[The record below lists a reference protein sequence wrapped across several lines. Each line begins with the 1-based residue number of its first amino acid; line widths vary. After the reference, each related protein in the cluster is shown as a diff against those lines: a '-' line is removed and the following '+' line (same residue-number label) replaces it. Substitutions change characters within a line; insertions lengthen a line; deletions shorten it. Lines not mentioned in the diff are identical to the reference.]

1 MCSGGEEKLIKISEL
16 AKICGTTTHTLRY
29 YDSEG
34 VLCADHVDAESGYRY
49 YSLDAVERFKKIT
62 FYKEM
67 GFSLDE
73 IKEIFSMSAED
84 AQQKLFAK
92 KNELSAK
99 INKLNN
105 NIAAID
111 TIVSASDRFYPKI
124 KDIFSM
130 PFENDENVI
139 GKWELCGRVVDV
151 SDIFGSLSD
160 MIEEETDRELYF
172 LPGGAP
178 AWRYFWTKGVLYRIA
193 PRYNL
198 AIPNNYRIIIYKEEN
213 YMLLDYLYD
222 RCVEKGESGV
232 PLLYRQVDN
241 KPYTEFDIR
250 KNKDDTD
257 RDFEAD
263 DAVVGEW
270 EVCDYVPTVEQFEPN
285 KRFTADEECYT
296 KKLLF
301 SPRGLCEK
309 SVRHGKR
316 NMKLLLR
323 YTKGFVLNDKEAT
336 AEEYSIKEIAETAY
350 LFVQHKSGDYFYGG
364 AEPHLYVFKRKE

>member
-1 MCSGGEEKLIKISEL
+1 MIKISEL

-34 VLCADHVDAESGYRY
+34 VLCADRVDSESGYRY

-84 AQQKLFAK
+84 AQQKLFEK
-92 KNELSAK
+92 KNELSEK
-99 INKLNN
+99 VNKLNN

-111 TIVSASDRFYPKI
+111 TIVSAPDRFYQSI

-130 PFENDENVI
+130 PFENDVDVI
-139 GKWELCGRVVDV
+139 GKWVLCGRVVESSDV
-151 SDIFGSLSD
+151 FGSLSD
-160 MIEEETDRELYF
+160 TIEDETDREIYF
-172 LPGGAP
+172 LPGGSP

-193 PRYNL
+193 PRYNFV
-198 AIPNNYRIIIYKEEN
+198 IPNNYRIIIYKEEK
-213 YMLLDYLYD
+213 YMVLDYLYD
-222 RCVEKGESGV
+222 RCIEKGESSV
-232 PLLYRQVDN
+232 PLLYKQIDN
-241 KPYTEFDIR
+241 KSYTEFDIR

-257 RDFEAD
+257 RGFDEDEAVLGD
-263 DAVVGEW
+263 W
-270 EVCDYVPTVEQFEPN
+270 EVCDYVPSVEHFEAN
-285 KRFTADEECYT
+285 RRFTPDEECYT
-296 KKLLF
+296 KKLIF

-309 SVRHGKR
+309 TVRNGKR
-316 NMKLLLR
+316 NIKLLLR
-323 YTKGFVLNDKEAT
+323 YTKGFVLNDHEAT
-336 AEEYSIKEIAETAY
+336 AEEYIIKEIAGKNY

-364 AEPHLYVFKRKE
+364 AEPNLYVFKRKE

>member
-34 VLCADHVDAESGYRY
+34 VLCADRVDAESGYRY

-99 INKLNN
+99 VNKLNN

-213 YMLLDYLYD
+213 YM
-222 RCVEKGESGV
+222 
-232 PLLYRQVDN
+232 Q
-241 KPYTEFDIR
+241 
-250 KNKDDTD
+250 DD
-257 RDFEAD
+257 
-263 DAVVGEW
+263 
-270 EVCDYVPTVEQFEPN
+270 
-285 KRFTADEECYT
+285 KTA
-296 KKLLF
+296 
-301 SPRGLCEK
+301 
-309 SVRHGKR
+309 
-316 NMKLLLR
+316 LR
-323 YTKGFVLNDKEAT
+323 IIENNNN
-336 AEEYSIKEIAETAY
+336 
-350 LFVQHKSGDYFYGG
+350 
-364 AEPHLYVFKRKE
+364 

>member
-1 MCSGGEEKLIKISEL
+1 MCRGGEEKLIKISEL

-49 YSLDAVERFKKIT
+49 YSLDAVDKFKKIT

-99 INKLNN
+99 VNRLNN

-111 TIVSASDRFYPKI
+111 TIVSASDRFYPKL
-124 KDIFSM
+124 KDVFGM

-139 GKWELCGRVVDV
+139 GKWELCGRISDL
-151 SDIFGSLSD
+151 SDIFASLGD
-160 MIEEETDRELYF
+160 TVEDETDRELYF

-193 PRYNL
+193 PRYNF
-198 AIPNNYRIIIYKEEN
+198 AIPNNYRIIIYKEEK
-213 YMLLDYLYD
+213 YLILDYLYD
-222 RCVEKGESGV
+222 RCVEKGEPGV

-257 RDFEAD
+257 LGFEAD
-263 DAVVGEW
+263 EAVVGEW
-270 EVCDYVPTVEQFEPN
+270 EVCDYVPSVECFEPN
-285 KRFTADEECYT
+285 RRFTTDEECYT
-296 KKLLF
+296 KILLF

-309 SVRHGKR
+309 SVRSGKR
-316 NMKLLLR
+316 QIKHLLR
-323 YTKGFVLNDKEAT
+323 YTRGFVLNDKEAT
-336 AEEYSIKEIAETAY
+336 AEAYIIKEIACEEY
-350 LFVQHKSGDYFYGG
+350 LFVQHKSGDYYYGG
-364 AEPHLYVFKRKE
+364 AEPQWYVFKRTE

>member
-1 MCSGGEEKLIKISEL
+1 MIKISEL

-73 IKEIFSMSAED
+73 IKEIFSMTAED
-84 AQQKLFAK
+84 AHQKLFAK

-99 INKLNN
+99 VNKLNN

-139 GKWELCGRVVDV
+139 GKWELCGRVVDS
-151 SDIFGSLSD
+151 SDIFGSFSE
-160 MIEEETDRELYF
+160 IVEEETDRELYF

-178 AWRYFWTKGVLYRIA
+178 TWRYFWTKGVLYRIA
-193 PRYNL
+193 PRYNF

-213 YMLLDYLYD
+213 YMILDYLYD

-250 KNKDDTD
+250 KYKDDTD
-257 RDFEAD
+257 LEFDADEA
-263 DAVVGEW
+263 VMGEW
-270 EVCDYVPTVEQFEPN
+270 EVCDYIPSVKCFEPN
-285 KRFTADEECYT
+285 KRFTTDEECYT

-309 SVRHGKR
+309 SVRSGKS
-316 NMKLLLR
+316 NIKHLLR

-336 AEEYSIKEIAETAY
+336 AEEYIIREISGTTY

-364 AEPHLYVFKRKE
+364 AEPQWYVFKRKQ

>member
-99 INKLNN
+99 VNKLNN

-178 AWRYFWTKGVLYRIA
+178 AWRYFWTKGVLYRIS

-198 AIPNNYRIIIYKEEN
+198 AIPNNYRIITYKEEN

-336 AEEYSIKEIAETAY
+336 AEEYTIKEIAGTAY
-350 LFVQHKSGDYFYGG
+350 LFVRHKSGDYFYGG

>member
-1 MCSGGEEKLIKISEL
+1 
-16 AKICGTTTHTLRY
+16 
-29 YDSEG
+29 
-34 VLCADHVDAESGYRY
+34 
-49 YSLDAVERFKKIT
+49 
-62 FYKEM
+62 
-67 GFSLDE
+67 
-73 IKEIFSMSAED
+73 
-84 AQQKLFAK
+84 
-92 KNELSAK
+92 
-99 INKLNN
+99 
-105 NIAAID
+105 
-111 TIVSASDRFYPKI
+111 
-124 KDIFSM
+124 
-130 PFENDENVI
+130 
-139 GKWELCGRVVDV
+139 
-151 SDIFGSLSD
+151 
-160 MIEEETDRELYF
+160 
-172 LPGGAP
+172 
-178 AWRYFWTKGVLYRIA
+178 
-193 PRYNL
+193 
-198 AIPNNYRIIIYKEEN
+198 
-213 YMLLDYLYD
+213 MLLDYLYD

-232 PLLYRQVDN
+232 ALLYRQVDN

-270 EVCDYVPTVEQFEPN
+270 EVCDYVPTVEHFEPN

-336 AEEYSIKEIAETAY
+336 AEEYTIKEIAETAY